1 MVACI
6 SNRNHCG
13 DYSGYSIL
21 YNWREKRKNLEPED
35 LFLACE
41 EGVHHVVYDV
51 ERAETVCCKC
61 GLVLGDL
68 QLDSGLDLVP
78 LSRKRTSCC
87 GKARRLRRSS
97 KPPAFERDLR
107 KLVSQMCP
115 PAAVQSKALEIC
127 KAMRRQGFGRGY
139 EASTLAKTAVY
150 AAYRSSGI
158 TLALS
163 EFASAN
169 AKERK
174 SITRCYNQLCRK
186 LELRVSRVESKDYLP
201 YLAAKRK
208 FPEEALV
215 LADKMLDVAREN
227 GMARGANPIGIAAAA
242 LYISSAVIGHRV
254 TQTELAKAAGIS
266 NVTVR
271 SNCRVMQNLISE
283 NE

>member
-1 MVACI
+1 
-6 SNRNHCG
+6 
-13 DYSGYSIL
+13 
-21 YNWREKRKNLEPED
+21 LEPDD

-41 EGVHHVVYDV
+41 EGVHHVVYDA

-78 LSRKRTSCC
+78 LSRKRTSCY
-87 GKARRLRRSS
+87 GKGRLLSRSS
-97 KPPAFERDLR
+97 KPQAFERDLR

-115 PAAVQSKALEIC
+115 PAAVQNKTLEIC

-139 EASTLAKTAVY
+139 EASALARTAIY

-158 TLALS
+158 PLALS

-186 LELRVSRVESKDYLP
+186 LELKISRVESKNYLP

-208 FPEEALV
+208 FPEEALA
-215 LADKMLDVAREN
+215 LADKMLDVTREN
-227 GMARGANPIGIAAAA
+227 GMARGANPIGLAAAA
-242 LYISSAVIGHRV
+242 LYISSALIGHRV

-271 SNCRVMQNLISE
+271 SDCRVMQNLIFQKTDDHKIGA
-283 NE
+283 